1 MTDGASPREPLV
13 AVVTPFYNTDEYLR
27 ECIESVLAQS
37 YESWRYILYD
47 NCSTD
52 DSLAIAREYERRD
65 ERIEVIEAEE
75 FVGQLANF
83 NRSLEQVPAEADY
96 VKMVFAD
103 DLLLERCLEEMVEL
117 AESDPEI
124 RVVSSYAK
132 IERELYLDGLPLD
145 VEVLTGEDAFRRTVY
160 GGMNLLGSPTSVL
173 YRADAVRQSNEFFPE
188 DVKFADID
196 AGFEVLEGGK
206 LGFVHQVLS
215 YYRMDEEALTPRLQD
230 FRPGCLGMYLLTA
243 EHAHRYLP
251 DDEAK
256 DVIQRHR
263 SDYYADLGEEVLRLR
278 GRDFWRFH
286 REALGGIDEDIDMG
300 LLAAHAAMA
309 AFREVLLAPYRAIRF
324 LRDRIVKSRFPTR
337 PGR

>member
-1 MTDGASPREPLV
+1 MSFSASAREPLV

-37 YESWRYILYD
+37 YENWRYILYD

-65 ERIEVIEAEE
+65 DRIEVIEAEE

-83 NRSLEQVPAEADY
+83 NRSLDEVPPEADY

-124 RVVSSYAK
+124 RVVSAYAK
-132 IERELYLDGLPLD
+132 VEDHLYLDGLPLD
-145 VEVLTGEDAFRRTVY
+145 MEVLTSEEVFRRTVY
-160 GGMNLLGSPTSVL
+160 EGMNLLGSPTSVL
-173 YRADAVRQSNEFFPE
+173 YRADAVRESNEFFPE
-188 DVKFADID
+188 GMKFADAD
-196 AGFEVLEGGK
+196 AGFEVLERGK

-215 YYRMDEEALTPRLQD
+215 YYRMDDDALTPTLED
-230 FRPGCLGMYLLTA
+230 FRPGCLGMYMLVA

-251 DDEAK
+251 DGEAG
-256 DVIQRHR
+256 DVTR
-263 SDYYADLGEEVLRLR
+263 SYRSAYYADLGEEALRLR

-286 REALGGIDEDIDMG
+286 REALEGIGESFAWG

-309 AFREVLLAPYRAIRF
+309 AFRELLLAPYRLSRF
-324 LRDRIVKSRFPTR
+324 LRDRIIRSRYPTR